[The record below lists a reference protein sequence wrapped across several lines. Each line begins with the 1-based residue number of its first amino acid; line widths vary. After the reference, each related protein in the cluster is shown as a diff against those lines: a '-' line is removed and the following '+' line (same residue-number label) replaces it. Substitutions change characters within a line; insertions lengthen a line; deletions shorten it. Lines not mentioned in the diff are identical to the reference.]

1 MNEGDLQTIGERLR
15 WAREKAGVTQQVA
28 ADALGISK
36 SAVSQWE
43 RNETSPSTDNL
54 REAARVYQVLLHW
67 LISGGVEA
75 KDSSIAP
82 PPAQTQR
89 REAAL
94 PPRQVLPAPNASQ
107 IIPVAGDGRGA
118 LPILGLARGGIEGR
132 FLFNGQVVDYRPMP
146 SELANVPDAYGV
158 YVDGESMKPRW
169 KPGELLL
176 IHPHLPPRREDDVLV
191 QVFPDDEHAPP
202 EGYVKEFRAWT
213 PKKLILWQWNPPE
226 EFEIDRPLVK
236 SVHVI
241 VGSRRA

>member
-1 MNEGDLQTIGERLR
+1 MSEGDLQTIGERLR
-15 WAREKAGVTQQVA
+15 WARENAGMTQQVA

-43 RNETSPSTDNL
+43 RNQTEPSTENL
-54 REAARVYQVLLHW
+54 REAAKIYQVLLHW
-67 LISGGVEA
+67 LMEGGSA
-75 KDSSIAP
+75 IRDPSAIAATAGEGRRP
-82 PPAQTQR
+82 P
-89 REAAL
+89 L

-107 IIPVAGDGRGA
+107 IIPIAGDGRGA